1 MFAAISMVRNE
12 ADIIEAFVRHT
23 LTFADHLFI
32 YDHNSTDNTPKILD
46 CLIAEG
52 LSVSLVPLTNTIGY
66 EQAEITTMLMKTAF
80 EQGYSLVI
88 PIDADEF
95 LMPDNESDDLRT
107 LLNQL
112 STDNFYYLK
121 WVDYRLIENSC
132 PFQLPSKCLRS
143 SAEKHLHKIIVGNN
157 FYKENNCE
165 ITQGNHFLRNA
176 DDFML
181 NGLLLVGLHMAHFP
195 CRSVEQVYNKT
206 LVGWLSNV
214 CKFTRHTSY
223 ANHWAAAFYHVA
235 QGGNLLPPPLD
246 NYMPST
252 IPANYVQGDL
262 QYSHM
267 TNVNYMQNLL
277 AVSEELAETV
287 CELKF
292 LQKQIPITII
302 IFYTGNITD
311 FIHTFKNAASVDYPY
326 MEYVILALPQDTPHD
341 IEELY
346 AYLKKQSDRLDI
358 TLLLE
363 DTVDALFMALSQ
375 HTRGT
380 YIQWLIPGATIPDN
394 KFRYIGA
401 ALTNN
406 PAPMFICHLTLNI
419 EVKTINAK
427 IVFFSQG
434 KNLLSWLREHHIPD
448 NYALTL
454 PLFRQEDIAK
464 LQYLKPCFHDG
475 SFHADILWNS
485 LLPECEILITI

>member
-66 EQAEITTMLMKTAF
+66 EQAEITTILMRTAF

-95 LMPDNESDDLRT
+95 LMPNNESDDLRM
-107 LLNQL
+107 LLNDL
-112 STDNFYYLK
+112 PTDNFYYLK
-121 WVDYRLIENSC
+121 WVDYRLIENTT
-132 PFQLPSKCLRS
+132 PFRLPSKCLRS
-143 SAEKHLHKIIVGNN
+143 SAEKDIFKIIVGND
-157 FYKENNCE
+157 FYEKNYCTV
-165 ITQGNHFLRNA
+165 IQGNHNLRNK
-176 DDFML
+176 DGLML
-181 NGLLLVGLHMAHFP
+181 KGLLLSGIHMTHFP
-195 CRSVEQVYNKT
+195 CRNVEQVYSKT

-214 CKFTRHTSY
+214 CKFTRHTLY
-223 ANHWAAAFYHVA
+223 ANHWADDFYHVT
-235 QGGNLLPPPLD
+235 QGGKLLPPPM
-246 NYMPST
+246 NKYMPAT
-252 IPANYVQGDL
+252 IPANYVQEDL
-262 QYSHM
+262 KYSHLA
-267 TNVNYMQNLL
+267 NVNYMHNLL
-277 AVSEELAETV
+277 AVSEELAETI
-287 CELKF
+287 CEFKF
-292 LQKQIPITII
+292 LQKQIPITTI

-311 FIHTFKNAASVDYPY
+311 FIHTFQNAACVDYPY
-326 MEYVILALPQDTPHD
+326 IDYVVLSLPQNNNRD

-346 AYLKKQSDRLDI
+346 TYLKEQSDRLDI

-363 DTVDALFMALSQ
+363 DTIDALFAALSQ

>member
-80 EQGYSLVI
+80 EHGYSLVI
-88 PIDADEF
+88 PLDADEF
-95 LMPDNESDDLRT
+95 LMPDNESDELRT
-107 LLNQL
+107 LLSQL
-112 STDNFYYLK
+112 PTNNFYYLK
-121 WVDYRLIENSC
+121 WVDYRLSDDSF
-132 PFQLPSKCLRS
+132 PFQLPSKCLCS
-143 SAEKHLHKIIVGNN
+143 SAAKASYKIIVGNI
-157 FYKENNCE
+157 FYKETNCT
-165 ITQGNHFLRNA
+165 IIQGNHNLHNE
-176 DDFML
+176 DGTIL
-181 NGLLLVGLHMAHFP
+181 NGLLLSGIHIAHFQI
-195 CRSVEQVYNKT
+195 RSTEHLYNKT

-214 CKFTRHTSY
+214 CKFTRHTIF
-223 ANHWAAAFYHVA
+223 ANHWGHAFYHVA
-235 QGGNLLPPPLD
+235 QGGNLFPPPLD
-246 NYMPST
+246 NYLPAI
-252 IPANYVQGDL
+252 IPANYVQNNL
-262 QYSHM
+262 QYSHLA
-267 TNVNYMQNLL
+267 NINYLQNLL
-277 AVSEELAETV
+277 AISEELAETV

-292 LQKQIPITII
+292 LQKQVPITII

-311 FIHTFKNAASVDYPY
+311 FIRTFQNAANANYPY
-326 MEYVILALPQDTPHD
+326 MEFVVLALPQDPPHD

-346 AYLKKQSDRLDI
+346 VYLKKQSDRLDI

-363 DTVDALFMALSQ
+363 DTVDAMFTALSQ
-375 HTRGT
+375 HTFGT
-380 YIQWLIPGATIPDN
+380 YIQWLIPGTTIPSN
-394 KFRYIGA
+394 KFCNIGA

-406 PAPMFICHLTLNI
+406 PTPMFICHLPPDITV
-419 EVKTINAK
+419 ETIHGN
-427 IVFFSQG
+427 IVFYSSKKYF
-434 KNLLSWLREHHIPD
+434 LTWLRAHNISD

-475 SFHADILWNS
+475 HFHADILWNS